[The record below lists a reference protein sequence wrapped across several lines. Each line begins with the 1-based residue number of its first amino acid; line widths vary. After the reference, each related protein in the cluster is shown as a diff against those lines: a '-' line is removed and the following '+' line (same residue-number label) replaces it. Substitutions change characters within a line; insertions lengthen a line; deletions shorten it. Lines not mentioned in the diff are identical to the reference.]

1 MYRKFIFLKAKFSH
15 LTVAYK
21 SEQTFKKLKLSYNKN
36 AVKEFILISLLT
48 FLSSYVIY
56 VLWHK
61 KDLIHKIINMFEIG
75 RKL

>member
-1 MYRKFIFLKAKFSH
+1 MYYKFIFLKTNFSY
-15 LTVAYK
+15 LTVAYN

-36 AVKEFILISLLT
+36 TVKEFVLISLLT

-56 VLWHK
+56 VLWNK
-61 KDLIHKIINMFEIG
+61 KDLIHKIINMFKIG